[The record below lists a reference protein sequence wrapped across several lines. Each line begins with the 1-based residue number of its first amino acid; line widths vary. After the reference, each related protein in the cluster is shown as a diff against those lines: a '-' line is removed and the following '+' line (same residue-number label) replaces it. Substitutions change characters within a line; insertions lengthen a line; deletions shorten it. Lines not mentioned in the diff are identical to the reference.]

1 MSLKIGIVGVGAV
14 GGYYGLK
21 LVQSGENVHFYL
33 RTNFGDV
40 KRHGFTLIHCG
51 DEEKTDQFDSLSIYQ
66 DSTEIGICDWVIIA
80 AKAIAND
87 QICEL
92 VKPMV
97 NSKTSFLTLQNGMGN
112 VENIASVFGANRT
125 ILAGLCFTCINRTDP
140 TTIESILPGYVQFG
154 QFGGKIDTKAEDLI
168 RCFEHAGIK
177 LKRTESL
184 DEALWRKLC
193 WNVPFNG
200 LSIAAGGITTD
211 IILNTPNLRTI
222 ARELMLEIQAGA
234 KAHMIEIED
243 SFLNKQFSLTQPMG
257 PYKPSS
263 LIDFLSQKAVEVDA
277 IWGEPL
283 RRAEKNGVQMPE
295 LKKLHSQLLRLTY
308 KA

>member
-1 MSLKIGIVGVGAV
+1 MSPV
-14 GGYYGLK
+14 
-21 LVQSGENVHFYL
+21 
-33 RTNFGDV
+33 
-40 KRHGFTLIHCG
+40 
-51 DEEKTDQFDSLSIYQ
+51 
-66 DSTEIGICDWVIIA
+66 
-80 AKAIAND
+80 
-87 QICEL
+87 
-92 VKPMV
+92 
-97 NSKTSFLTLQNGMGN
+97 
-112 VENIASVFGANRT
+112 
-125 ILAGLCFTCINRTDP
+125 
-140 TTIESILPGYVQFG
+140 VQFG

-193 WNVPFNG
+193 WNIPFNG
-200 LSIAAGGITTD
+200 LSIASGGITTD

-234 KAHMIEIED
+234 KAHRIEIED
-243 SFLNKQFSLTQPMG
+243 SFLNKQFSLTQSMG

-263 LIDFLSQKAVEVDA
+263 LIDFLSQKAVEVDS

-283 RRAEKNGVQMPE
+283 RRAEKMGVQMPE